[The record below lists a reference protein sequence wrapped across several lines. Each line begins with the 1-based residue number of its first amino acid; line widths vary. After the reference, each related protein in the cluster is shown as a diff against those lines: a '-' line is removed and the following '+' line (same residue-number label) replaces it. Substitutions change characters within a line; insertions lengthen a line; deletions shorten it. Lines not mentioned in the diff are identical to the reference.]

1 MPETEDRSA
10 DEPTVFEDLRK
21 WRALDTTEDVSR
33 RVMRAMKVAEAIMYA
48 EHTSDRDRLKA
59 ATTLQQTARTY
70 LACLEAHELEARVE
84 ALEAAM
90 EERQRTRGDG
100 APALSTYP

>member
-1 MPETEDRSA
+1 MPHTDPRSA
-10 DEPTVFEDLRK
+10 DESTVFEDLRK

-33 RVMRAMKVAEAIMYA
+33 RVMRAMRTAETVMYGKYTDDA
-48 EHTSDRDRLKA
+48 MRLKA
-59 ATTLQQTARTY
+59 ATVVQQTARTY

-90 EERQRTRGDG
+90 EERQNARGDG
-100 APALSTYP
+100 APALSTYN